1 MKNTTLLIAA
11 LLFSTCLFSQNV
23 YDRNNS
29 MSNPNQNFEPTKEEI
44 EKIRE
49 DNLNKLMTK
58 LTEDLNLDALQVIA
72 IKQIYADNVKKQ
84 GIILKKEESEEYKS
98 KALKS
103 LSEST
108 EEKVIAL
115 LNPQQ
120 KEKYQL
126 LKNDVESGKEKKKEK
141 GKAKKN
147 KNKE

>member
-1 MKNTTLLIAA
+1 MKNITLLIAA
-11 LLFSTCLFSQNV
+11 FLFSTCLFSQNI
-23 YDRNNS
+23 YNRNNT
-29 MSNPNQNFEPTKEEI
+29 MSNPNQNFEPSKEEI
-44 EKIRE
+44 EKARE
-49 DNLNKLMTK
+49 ENLNKLMTK
-58 LTEDLNLDALQVIA
+58 LTEDLNLDALQVVA
-72 IKQIYADNVKKQ
+72 IRQIYTDNIKKQ

-141 GKAKKN
+141 SKK
-147 KNKE
+147 KKKKE